1 MGFSKDGRMVGS
13 TAMVGW
19 FNRKGQ
25 ARIKESCLQVTRPSQ
40 DIEEAG
46 ELDLTKVPPAVVIH
60 GAMIY
65 SLSLKTLSLPSQLYW
80 LLEPANPN
88 HYRLSSH
95 DDKTTI
101 LFDFTAGSMSKA
113 RINPGQMKKNHE
125 VLGTL
130 ARGLFLPSGAI
141 VARYLK
147 HKEPLWYYLH
157 AGIQFLGFLLGLA
170 NVVPGQQLG
179 NKINARPRRDAKIYK
194 CWKWYHH
201 WFGRIAL
208 FFGAFNIVLGI
219 HLGAAGMSWKV
230 G

>member
-1 MGFSKDGRMVGS
+1 MDQEISELCDSYMSSFLPPPYNNISNIICRPVRNTFLLRYHEKEDDVVTSILSAVYTTGWVAMGFSKDGRMVGS

-25 ARIKESCLQVTRPSQ
+25 ARIKESCLQ
-40 DIEEAG
+40 
-46 ELDLTKVPPAVVIH
+46 
-60 GAMIY
+60 
-65 SLSLKTLSLPSQLYW
+65 LSLKTLSLPSQLYW

-130 ARGLFLPSGAI
+130 AWGLFLPSGAI

-179 NKINARPRRDAKIYK
+179 NKINARYIT
-194 CWKWYHH
+194 
-201 WFGRIAL
+201 
-208 FFGAFNIVLGI
+208 
-219 HLGAAGMSWKV
+219 
-230 G
+230 